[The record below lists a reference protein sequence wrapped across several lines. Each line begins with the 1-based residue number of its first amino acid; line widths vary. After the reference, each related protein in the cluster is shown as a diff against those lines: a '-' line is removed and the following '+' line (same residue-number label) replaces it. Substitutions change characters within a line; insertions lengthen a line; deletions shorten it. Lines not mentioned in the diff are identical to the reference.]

1 MSGPAGRVYGPAT
14 GYEGFRMPSILKQ
27 TMPEGAS
34 LDLLDAVTEE
44 MGVDADP
51 PKGLIVH
58 THYSEGGQ
66 VHIFDIWESES
77 DYREFAESRLGP
89 AMAKVAQE
97 RGVTLP
103 TPAGDAQESTVDAH
117 RVVRGR

>member
-1 MSGPAGRVYGPAT
+1 
-14 GYEGFRMPSILKQ
+14 MPSILKQ
-27 TMPEGAS
+27 IMPEGAS
-34 LDLLDAVTEE
+34 LELLDAVTEE

-77 DYREFAESRLGP
+77 DYRDFAEHRLGP
-89 AMAKVAQE
+89 AMAKVAQQQ
-97 RGVTLP
+97 GVTLP
-103 TPAGDAQESTVDAH
+103 MPTDDAPQPVVDAH